1 MLQKDPE
8 NRPNISL
15 LLKEPKVIEAI
26 ENLFEI
32 LNGQMAIEVFEKS
45 VQVKKIININTKL
58 FEGSRCANKKEI

>member
-45 VQVKKIININTKL
+45 V
-58 FEGSRCANKKEI
+58 